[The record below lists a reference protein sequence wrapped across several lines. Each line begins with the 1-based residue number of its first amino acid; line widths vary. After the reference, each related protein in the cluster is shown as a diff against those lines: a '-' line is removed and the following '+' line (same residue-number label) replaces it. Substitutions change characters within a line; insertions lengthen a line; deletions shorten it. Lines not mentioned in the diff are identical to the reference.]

1 MSISEKITL
10 LRKEKNLSQEAFAEA
25 LGVSRQSVSKWESG
39 SALPDT
45 DKIIAMSELF
55 GVSTDYLLKD
65 DAVSTEPVTYN
76 PPENPS
82 DETEETERNDDMFSK
97 KKKKK
102 GKGLKIIALVLA
114 LIILAAAIG
123 IPSYFGGF
131 REAWWEL
138 NGGKVQYP
146 YILVHGLGG

>member
-1 MSISEKITL
+1 MSISEKISF

-39 SALPDT
+39 AALPDT

-65 DAVSTEPVTYN
+65 DAVSTEPVTYIQ
-76 PPENPS
+76 PENPPVQS
-82 DETEETERNDDMFSK
+82 QETERNDEMFN

-102 GKGLKIIALVLA
+102 GKGSKIIALVLA
-114 LIILAAAIG
+114 ICIVAKAIG
-123 IPSYFGGF
+123 IPSYFG
-131 REAWWEL
+131 
-138 NGGKVQYP
+138 
-146 YILVHGLGG
+146 